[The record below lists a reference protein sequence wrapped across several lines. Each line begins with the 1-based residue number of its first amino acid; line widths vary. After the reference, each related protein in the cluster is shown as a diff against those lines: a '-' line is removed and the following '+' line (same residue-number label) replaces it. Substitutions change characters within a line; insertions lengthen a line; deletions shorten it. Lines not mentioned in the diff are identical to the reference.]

1 MDIKKDAKP
10 FLLGALA
17 GAVLIPWIGFELVGW
32 KSPGAAQRLAKA
44 QTDTAVATALGKI
57 CSVQFNNASNL
68 SERMAE
74 LNKAE
79 RYSRSGL
86 ITKAGFATMPGE
98 KEPANGV
105 AEACSN
111 ILVPEKMKKQSSKDH
126 TVPK

>member
-1 MDIKKDAKP
+1 MSVRSVHNA
-10 FLLGALA
+10 
-17 GAVLIPWIGFELVGW
+17 
-32 KSPGAAQRLAKA
+32 
-44 QTDTAVATALGKI
+44 ALGE
-57 CSVQFNNASNL
+57 
-68 SERMAE
+68 SEPKLRIGRVAL

-111 ILVPEKMKKQSSKDH
+111 ILVPGKS
-126 TVPK
+126 